1 MSRTGDSQPVRE
13 GASPADVISS
23 NRKRSTTWPGV
34 AAMVL
39 VAIAA
44 ASRVPDTGWNG
55 AAHFA
60 LVQSL
65 ADGTPRIDGRLN
77 QSGDIAYVDGHFY
90 AAKAPGLA
98 MFSLPS
104 YAVAERLGAIPL
116 GSPTSPPP
124 GAHWVDGR
132 TMWYGNLVVVLAFLV
147 LLLLI
152 RWAVERSVGTAGTPV
167 ALMLGLGTMLLPFAT
182 SYFAHDLAATLG
194 FSAFVVAAYASR
206 ARPLWTIAAAGV
218 LAGLAI
224 VVETPAAIV
233 ATAVALY
240 VASGRPHLARLGSFA
255 AGALIGI
262 IPLLS
267 FNTWAFGSPLRMSY
281 AHAVKEL
288 GASGHD
294 VLGANDQGV
303 YGITRPDIGALID
316 LLVSHRGLFVL
327 TPITALAL
335 MGLPGL
341 ARRGLRSEA
350 LFVAGLTA
358 AMLLYNASY
367 SYPFGGWSPGPRF
380 LVLLLPFLA
389 FPLADAWL
397 RWRNVTLVVAG
408 ISAFWMISATIA
420 GPLLPDFER
429 PTLWLTRIMDGDNLA
444 GSILVDGRS
453 GTAVFLALALVAV
466 LLAAGTVDFAVRRW
480 RGSEA

>member
-1 MSRTGDSQPVRE
+1 MIRTDG
-13 GASPADVISS
+13 
-23 NRKRSTTWPGV
+23 KRGITWPGV
-34 AAMVL
+34 AAIVL

-44 ASRVPDTGWNG
+44 ASRVPDDGWNG

-65 ADGTPRIDGRLN
+65 ADGTPRIDDRLN
-77 QSGDIAYVDGHFY
+77 QSGDIAYVEGHFY

-104 YAVAERLGAIPL
+104 YAVADGLGAIPV
-116 GSPTSPPP
+116 GSRTSPPP

-132 TMWYGNLVVVLAFLV
+132 TMWYGNLVVVVAFLV
-147 LLLLI
+147 LLLLV
-152 RWAVERSVGTAGTPV
+152 RWAVEQSVGTAGTPV

-182 SYFAHDLAATLG
+182 TYFAHDLAAALG
-194 FSAFVVAAYASR
+194 FAAFAVAAYAKWE
-206 ARPLWTIAAAGV
+206 RPLWTVAGAGV

-224 VVETPAAIV
+224 VVEPPAVIV

-240 VASGRPHLARLGSFA
+240 VAWGRPHLARLGSFA
-255 AGALIGI
+255 AGTLIGI

-267 FNTWAFGSPLRMSY
+267 FNTWAFGSPVRMSY

-288 GASGHD
+288 GTSGHD
-294 VLGANDQGV
+294 VLGANDEGF
-303 YGITRPDIGALID
+303 YGLTHPDVGALID

-335 MGLPGL
+335 VSLPGL

-350 LFVAGLTA
+350 LVVAGLTA

-367 SYPFGGWSPGPRF
+367 YYPFGGWSPGPRF

-397 RWRNVTLVVAG
+397 RWRNVTLVVAA
-408 ISAFWMISATIA
+408 ISAFWMISATLA

-429 PTLWLTRIMDGDNLA
+429 PTLWLTRIMDGESAA
-444 GSILVDGRS
+444 GSILVDGWG
-453 GTAVFLALALVAV
+453 GTALFLALALAAV
-466 LLAAGTVDFAVRRW
+466 LVVAHVGSGIAYSSTARR
-480 RGSEA
+480 

>member
-1 MSRTGDSQPVRE
+1 MIRTDG
-13 GASPADVISS
+13 
-23 NRKRSTTWPGV
+23 KRSMTWPGI
-34 AAMVL
+34 AAIVL

-44 ASRVPDTGWNG
+44 ASRTPDGGGWNG

-65 ADGTPRIDGRLN
+65 ADGTPSIDDHLN

-104 YAVAERLGAIPL
+104 YAVAKGLGAIPL

-124 GAHWVDGR
+124 GAHRVDGR
-132 TMWYGNLVVVLAFLV
+132 TMWYGNLVVVVAFLA

-152 RWAVERSVGTAGTPV
+152 RWAVEQSVGTAGTPV

-194 FSAFVVAAYASR
+194 FSAFAVAAYAR
-206 ARPLWTIAAAGV
+206 RGRPLWTIAGAGV

-224 VVETPAAIV
+224 VVEPPAVIV

-240 VASGRPHLARLGSFA
+240 VALGRPHLARLGSFA
-255 AGALIGI
+255 AGTFIGV
-262 IPLLS
+262 IPLLW

-281 AHAVKEL
+281 SHAVKEL

-294 VLGANDQGV
+294 VLGANDQGL
-303 YGITRPDIGALID
+303 YGITHPDIGALID

-335 MGLPGL
+335 VSLPGL

-350 LFVAGLTA
+350 FFVAGLTA
-358 AMLLYNASY
+358 TMLLYNASY
-367 SYPFGGWSPGPRF
+367 YYPFGGWSPGPRF

-397 RWRNVTLVVAG
+397 RWRKVTLVVAG
-408 ISAFWMISATIA
+408 ISAFWMISATVA
-420 GPLLPDFER
+420 GPLLPDYER
-429 PTLWLTRIMDGDNLA
+429 PDLWLRRIMNGDDLA

-453 GTAVFLALALVAV
+453 GTAVFLALALAAV
-466 LLAAGTVDFAVRRW
+466 LLAAGAVDLAVRRW
-480 RGSEA
+480 RDSEA

>member
-1 MSRTGDSQPVRE
+1 VIRTAG
-13 GASPADVISS
+13 
-23 NRKRSTTWPGV
+23 KRGRTWPGV
-34 AAMVL
+34 VAIVL
-39 VAIAA
+39 VALAA

-65 ADGTPRIDGRLN
+65 ADGTPRIDEHLN
-77 QSGDIAYVDGHFY
+77 QSGDIAYVEGHFY

-98 MFSLPS
+98 MFSLPP
-104 YAVAERLGAIPL
+104 YAVAEGLGAIPL

-124 GAHWVDGR
+124 GAHLVDGR
-132 TMWYGNLVVVLAFLV
+132 TMWYGNLAVVVAFLV

-182 SYFAHDLAATLG
+182 AYFAHDLAAALG
-194 FSAFVVAAYASR
+194 FAAFAVAAYAR
-206 ARPLWTIAAAGV
+206 WGRPLWTVAGAGV

-224 VVETPAAIV
+224 VVEPPAAIV

-240 VASGRPHLARLGSFA
+240 VGWGRPHVARLGAFA
-255 AGALIGI
+255 AGTLVGV

-288 GASGHD
+288 GTSGHD
-294 VLGANDQGV
+294 VLGANEEGL
-303 YGITRPDIGALID
+303 YGLTHPDIGALID
-316 LLVSHRGLFVL
+316 LLVSQRGLFAL

-335 MGLPGL
+335 VSLPGL

-350 LFVAGLTA
+350 LVVAGLTA

-367 SYPFGGWSPGPRF
+367 YYPFGGWSPGPRF

-397 RWRNVTLVVAG
+397 RWRRVTLVVAA
-408 ISAFWMISATIA
+408 ISAFWMISATLA

-429 PTLWLTRIMDGDNLA
+429 PTLWLTLIMDGETRA
-444 GSILVDGRS
+444 GSIIGDGWG
-453 GTAVFLALALVAV
+453 GTALFLAPVLAAVLVA
-466 LLAAGTVDFAVRRW
+466 A
-480 RGSEA
+480 RGSKIAYPSTARR

>member
-1 MSRTGDSQPVRE
+1 M
-13 GASPADVISS
+13 
-23 NRKRSTTWPGV
+23 TWPGV
-34 AAMVL
+34 AAIVL

-44 ASRVPDTGWNG
+44 ASRAPDSGWNG

-65 ADGTPRIDGRLN
+65 ADGTPRIDDHLN

-104 YAVAERLGAIPL
+104 YALAQDLGAIPL
-116 GSPTSPPP
+116 GTPTSPPP

-132 TMWYGNLVVVLAFLV
+132 TMWYGNLVVVAAFLV

-182 SYFAHDLAATLG
+182 TYFAHDLAAALG
-194 FSAFVVAAYASR
+194 FAAFAVAAYARR
-206 ARPLWTIAAAGV
+206 AQPLSTVAGAGV
-218 LAGLAI
+218 FAGLAI
-224 VVETPAAIV
+224 VVEPPAVIV

-240 VASGRPHLARLGSFA
+240 VALGRPHLARLGSFA
-255 AGALIGI
+255 AGTLIGI

-281 AHAVKEL
+281 GHAVKEL

-294 VLGANDQGV
+294 VLGANDEGLYGV
-303 YGITRPDIGALID
+303 TQPDIGALID

-335 MGLPGL
+335 VSLPGL

-350 LFVAGLTA
+350 LVVAGLTA

-367 SYPFGGWSPGPRF
+367 YYPFGGWSPGPRF

-397 RWRNVTLVVAG
+397 RWRNVTLMVAG
-408 ISAFWMISATIA
+408 ISAFWMISATLA
-420 GPLLPDFER
+420 GPLLPDYER
-429 PTLWLTRIMDGDNLA
+429 PNLWLTRIMHGENLA
-444 GSILVDGRS
+444 GSILVDGW
-453 GTAVFLALALVAV
+453 GGAAVFLTLALAAVLVA
-466 LLAAGTVDFAVRRW
+466 AGAGDSAVRRW